1 MAIMSEQNLKTLE
14 GKIDELIGFC
24 AHLQQENES
33 LREREA
39 SLLKERTALMEKT
52 HLARDRVEQMVER
65 LKALQE
71 G

>member
-1 MAIMSEQNLKTLE
+1 MSEQNLKSLE
-14 GKIDELIGFC
+14 SKIDELIGFC

-39 SLLKERTALMEKT
+39 SLLKERSGLIEKT
-52 HLARDRVEQMVER
+52 HVARERVENMVER

-71 G
+71 N

>member
-1 MAIMSEQNLKTLE
+1 MSEQHLKQLE

-24 AHLQQENES
+24 AHLQRENET

-39 SLLKERTALMEKT
+39 RLLRERTLLIEKT
-52 HLARDRVEQMVER
+52 QSARARVETMVER

-71 G
+71 SC